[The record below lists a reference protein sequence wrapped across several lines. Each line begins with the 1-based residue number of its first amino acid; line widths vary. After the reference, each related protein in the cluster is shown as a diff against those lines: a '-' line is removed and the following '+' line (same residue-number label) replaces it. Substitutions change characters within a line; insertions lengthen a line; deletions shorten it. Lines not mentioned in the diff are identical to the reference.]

1 MQSLPFV
8 QIYDIKN
15 FAADDSEVRITAF
28 LRARTLTRFTEPEGR
43 VIYPT
48 PWSWHSQGFFSS
60 EPSSRYIS
68 TAWAPFV
75 NPYGAGIYPHFN
87 HVQEDLLRFAFPSA
101 NSMFPLILMIECTH
115 KSDWRSWRSSTPPDF
130 IGRYGVLLTS
140 GYSYYIIQTYTVFL
154 RSSYPIADHVGFVRC
169 CLEVHEAATKGSNS
183 LHKTE
188 ITSTVHRQYCKGVID
203 SRKNGFPPHDSS
215 ERLFKGLNIC
225 SLEQW
230 RC

>member
-75 NPYGAGIYPHFN
+75 NPTEREYIHISITFKRTSYGS
-87 HVQEDLLRFAFPSA
+87 RS
-101 NSMFPLILMIECTH
+101 PLQIPC
-115 KSDWRSWRSSTPPDF
+115 ST
-130 IGRYGVLLTS
+130 
-140 GYSYYIIQTYTVFL
+140 
-154 RSSYPIADHVGFVRC
+154 
-169 CLEVHEAATKGSNS
+169 
-183 LHKTE
+183 
-188 ITSTVHRQYCKGVID
+188 
-203 SRKNGFPPHDSS
+203 
-215 ERLFKGLNIC
+215 LF
-225 SLEQW
+225 
-230 RC
+230 